1 MSPRTAR
8 GLVAI
13 LLAGVLFAGCGEP
26 GPRDPANTV
35 IADLD
40 DEPLMLDDLERYLSA
55 NLLAEEQGSPRPGH
69 QAAVRS
75 RLLDALIDERLLL
88 AEARRLGIEVT
99 DREVEAYLG
108 LDRETDEWTVTE
120 PRFREGHRRLMIHKL
135 HEALARRQPAISD
148 AEVARY
154 LERAAPGPPS
164 RRLRFR
170 SLMLDSAEQAEQVYR
185 AIARDRMTFD
195 EAVVTHGK
203 YPGQGVPLE
212 VDWDD
217 LWEEHQA
224 VLKELRP
231 GRVSRP
237 IELNGDVYIFRLE
250 SWLDAAPVAEEQ
262 RNERARQQLERL
274 HRERL
279 FEDLVRDLRG
289 RTEIRV
295 RIHRLPF
302 EYIPEESP

>member
-1 MSPRTAR
+1 MLFAAAL
-8 GLVAI
+8 LVA
-13 LLAGVLFAGCGEP
+13 CGEP
-26 GPRDPANTV
+26 APRDPAQTV
-35 IADLD
+35 IADLGD
-40 DEPLMLDDLERYLSA
+40 DPLMLSDLERYLEA
-55 NLLAEEQGSPRPGH
+55 NLLAEEPPSPRAGD

-88 AEARRLGIEVT
+88 NEARRLGVEVA

-108 LDRETDEWTVTE
+108 LDRDVDEWTVSE

-148 AEVARY
+148 DDVARH
-154 LERAAPGPPS
+154 LEQAKPGPPS

-185 AIARDRMTFD
+185 AIRRDRMTFN
-195 EAVVTHGK
+195 EAVVAHGK

-224 VLKELRP
+224 ALQELAP

-237 IELNGDVYIFRLE
+237 IELNGDVYIFQLE
-250 SWLDAAPVAEEQ
+250 SWLDAAPAADEQ
-262 RNERARQQLERL
+262 RMERARQRLERL

-279 FEDLVRDLRG
+279 FEDLLQDLRG
-289 RTEIRV
+289 RTEIRLQL
-295 RIHRLPF
+295 HRLPF
-302 EYIPEESP
+302 EYITEESP